1 MSANYCARRERE
13 RGPHPSEQM
22 IAPIAQGL
30 HLSLDERDHLFRF
43 AGHRPPVRGGAGRR
57 CGKCLERRAD
67 RRSDRLPR
75 PVPQHRLSLVHRS
88 RRPGAFCA
96 RTWAALR

>member
-1 MSANYCARRERE
+1 MTKLCHMSTNYCARRERE

-43 AGHRPPVRGGAGRR
+43 AGHRPPVRGGAR
-57 CGKCLERRAD
+57 E
-67 RRSDRLPR
+67 
-75 PVPQHRLSLVHRS
+75 
-88 RRPGAFCA
+88 
-96 RTWAALR
+96 TLRQMP